1 MGKVI
6 SVANQKGGVG
16 KTTTSVNLA
25 AALATLEYKTLIID
39 ADPQANTTSGFGYD
53 PGNIQ
58 LSLYECLI
66 EDKGLKDVMLKTKF
80 DSLDLVP
87 ASIDLVG
94 AEIELL
100 EYPNKEK
107 KLRNLIEDVREDY
120 DMIIIDCAPSLGLI
134 TLNSLTAADSVI
146 VPVQCEYYALEGLGK
161 LLHTIQLVQR
171 SLNPSLKIEGFLPT
185 MYDSRLN
192 ISNQVL
198 EELKTHFDSLVFDTL
213 IHRNV
218 KLAEAPSFGKSII
231 EYDVTSKG
239 AKNYLA
245 LAREILQKNN
255 MTKMNSEDKII
266 E

>member
-39 ADPQANTTSGFGYD
+39 ADPQANTTSGFGYE
-53 PGNIQ
+53 PGNLQ
-58 LSLYECLI
+58 LSLYDCLV
-66 EDKGLKDVMLKTKF
+66 EGKKLSEVKLKTKF
-80 DSLDLVP
+80 EKLDLIP

-100 EYPNKEK
+100 ERPNKEK
-107 KLRNLIEDVREDY
+107 KLRFLLEEVRNDY

-161 LLHTIQLVQR
+161 LLHTIKLVQS
-171 SLNPSLKIEGFLPT
+171 SLNPDLKIEGFLPT
-185 MYDSRLN
+185 MYDARLN

-198 EELKTHFDSLVFDTL
+198 EELKTHFDELVFDSI

-218 KLAEAPSFGKSII
+218 KLAEAPSFGESIL
-231 EYDVTSKG
+231 EYDINSKG
-239 AKNYLA
+239 AKNYLT
-245 LAREILQKNN
+245 LAREILQKNG
-255 MTKMNSEDKII
+255 MTKINTEDKIL
-266 E
+266 

>member
-16 KTTTSVNLA
+16 KTTTSINLA

-39 ADPQANTTSGFGYD
+39 ADPQANTTSGFGFD
-53 PGNIQ
+53 PDNIK
-58 LSLYECLI
+58 LTLYECLI
-66 EDKGLKDVMLKTKF
+66 EDRSINEVKLKTRF
-80 DSLDLVP
+80 EYLDLIP

-94 AEIELL
+94 AEIELI
-100 EYPNKEK
+100 EHPNKEK
-107 KLRNLIEDVREDY
+107 KLRSLIDTVRDEY

-161 LLHTIQLVQR
+161 LLHTIQLVQK
-171 SLNPSLKIEGFLPT
+171 SLNPDLKIEGFLPT

-198 EELKTHFDSLVFDTL
+198 EELKVHFDSLVFDTV

-218 KLAEAPSFGKSII
+218 KLAEAPSFGQSII
-231 EYDVTSKG
+231 EYDINSKG
-239 AKNYLA
+239 AKNYLS

-255 MTKMNSEDKII
+255 MTKMNNDDKII
-266 E
+266 N